1 VRREKLE
8 SLRQL
13 VSALGMG
20 MPDRDNWTAAMVLK
34 WVLTRNQAG
43 VVAMADTYGAVGV
56 FEDGTVSHLV
66 PKDMEAVLI
75 EYCTDPTF
83 APGEERAAAAVVR
96 SERAI
101 EAIREMHAALCR
113 GSLKTHSRRNGSGD
127 VEEIDPSQ
135 WVSLKLQSCNGH
147 DVAVPVDVQKQP
159 LNLLREIADYI
170 AGKVSPDSLPT
181 VWPDPI
187 FSADRVMQIWPK
199 MQGDDPHAQCQ
210 ETGEIERLAMDVS
223 AVADANE
230 DVQCAQHADR
240 DIDGENPAP
249 AAVVVPNETVSPAV
263 PALESG
269 DAPGEPGARTQAQ
282 RPDKVSDRDWQT
294 YLSAVEKVHNLDIS
308 GNISKAARLIARDR
322 QGPEQFQAARRGIT
336 RVLAALRKKI

>member
-1 VRREKLE
+1 
-8 SLRQL
+8 
-13 VSALGMG
+13 MG
-20 MPDRDNWTAAMVLK
+20 MPDCNNWTAAMVLK

-135 WVSLKLQSCNGH
+135 WVSLKLQPWNGH
-147 DVAVPVDVQKQP
+147 DLAVPIDIHKQP
-159 LNLLREIADYI
+159 LSLPRKIEDYV
-170 AGKVSPDSLPT
+170 AGEVCADSLPT

-187 FSADRVMQIWPK
+187 FSGGRAMKIWPK
-199 MQGDDPHAQCQ
+199 LQGADPQAQSQ
-210 ETGEIERLAMDVS
+210 ETGEIERLVMDVA
-223 AVADANE
+223 AVEDENE
-230 DVQCAQHADR
+230 DAQCAQHADR
-240 DIDGENPAP
+240 DSDAENPASAIVIAP
-249 AAVVVPNETVSPAV
+249 KEAV
-263 PALESG
+263 PSAAPALQS
-269 DAPGEPGARTQAQ
+269 PGSSDKPGSRTQAQ
-282 RPDKVSDRDWQT
+282 RPNGVSDRDWQI
-294 YLSAVEKVHNLDIS
+294 YRSAVEQVPDLDKR
-308 GNISKAARLIARDR
+308 GNISRAARLIARDR
-322 QGPEQFQAARRGIT
+322 RRDEDFPAIRRAIH
-336 RVLAALRKKI
+336 RVRKKIIEQRPSKKMEQGS